1 MRNIL
6 IMLMMALAA
15 TAFAQD
21 TTAMAAG
28 DTASALADDNA
39 KQAVEPENTA
49 DGLAGQANA
58 AYQKDDFNRALQ
70 LYQQAEK
77 EEGTSS
83 VLFYNMGNTYY
94 RLGNMGK
101 AVLYYE
107 RALLLDPS
115 NDDART
121 NLEFVNDK
129 LQLKIDRGSSFVSD
143 TIGGFVRSI
152 ASDTWAH
159 IGIGSFILFL
169 LAVVVYIFADAVAL
183 RKIGFFGG
191 GALLLMSIVSNICAF
206 YTHSIAVNKSY
217 AIVTIP
223 SATLSTSPRVP
234 KDKSEE
240 AFMLNEG
247 TKIEIIDSVESSVGG
262 EKVMWLDVK
271 ADEQH
276 RAWIRSTDVEQI

>member
-1 MRNIL
+1 M
-6 IMLMMALAA
+6 IMLVALFSA

-21 TTAMAAG
+21 TVAVATQEQASKQKAATADKAAADG
-28 DTASALADDNA
+28 KDLAD
-39 KQAVEPENTA
+39 
-49 DGLAGQANA
+49 QANA
-58 AYQKDDFNRALQ
+58 AYQRDDFNGALS
-70 LYQQAEK
+70 LYEQAAK
-77 EEGTSS
+77 EDGTSS
-83 VLFYNMGNTYY
+83 LLYYNMGNTHY

-159 IGIGSFILFL
+159 LGIASFILL
-169 LAVVVYIFADAVAL
+169 LVAVLVYIFAEAVIL

-191 GALLLMSIVSNICAF
+191 GVLLLVSVVSNICAF
-206 YTHSIAVNKSY
+206 YTHSIAVNKNY

-240 AFMLNEG
+240 AFMLSEG
-247 TKIEIIDSVESSVGG
+247 TKVEIVDSVQGAVDG
-262 EKVMWLDVK
+262 EVIMWLDVK
-271 ADEQH
+271 ADDQH
-276 RAWIRSTDVEQI
+276 RAWIRSTDVEHI

>member
-1 MRNIL
+1 MTRTVIS
-6 IMLMMALAA
+6 MLLAIGIA
-15 TAFAQD
+15 ITTFAQD
-21 TTAMAAG
+21 K
-28 DTASALADDNA
+28 ASLA
-39 KQAVEPENTA
+39 E
-49 DGLAGQANA
+49 QANA
-58 AYQKDDFNRALQ
+58 AYQKDDFNSALQ
-70 LYQQAEK
+70 LYEQAAK

-83 VLFYNMGNTYY
+83 LLYYNIGNTHY

-107 RALLLDPS
+107 RALLLEPG
-115 NDDART
+115 NADART

-143 TIGGFVRSI
+143 TVGGFVRRI
-152 ASDTWAH
+152 ASDTWAN
-159 IGIGSFILFL
+159 IGIVSFILFL
-169 LAVVVYIFADAVAL
+169 AAVLLYIFADVVIL

-191 GALLLMSIVSNICAF
+191 GILLLVSISGNICAF
-206 YTHSIAVNKSY
+206 YTHSIAINKNY

-234 KDKSEE
+234 KDKTEE
-240 AFMLNEG
+240 AFMLSEG
-247 TKIEIIDSVESSVGG
+247 TKIEIVDSVESSVGG

-276 RAWIRSTDVEQI
+276 RAWIRSSDVEHI

>member
-1 MRNIL
+1 M
-6 IMLMMALAA
+6 IMLVALFSA

-21 TTAMAAG
+21 TVAVATQEQASKQKAATADKAAADG
-28 DTASALADDNA
+28 KALAD
-39 KQAVEPENTA
+39 
-49 DGLAGQANA
+49 QANA
-58 AYQKDDFNRALQ
+58 AYQRDDFNSALS
-70 LYQQAEK
+70 LYEQAAK
-77 EEGTSS
+77 EDGTSS
-83 VLFYNMGNTYY
+83 LLYYNMGNTHY

-159 IGIGSFILFL
+159 LGIASFILL
-169 LAVVVYIFADAVAL
+169 LVAVLVYIFAEAVIL

-191 GALLLMSIVSNICAF
+191 GVLLLVSVVSNICAF

-240 AFMLNEG
+240 AFMLSEG
-247 TKIEIIDSVESSVGG
+247 TKVEIVDSVQGAVDG
-262 EKVMWLDVK
+262 EVIMWLDVK
-271 ADEQH
+271 ADDQH
-276 RAWIRSTDVEQI
+276 RAWIRSTDVEHI

>member
-1 MRNIL
+1 M
-6 IMLMMALAA
+6 IMLVALFSA

-21 TTAMAAG
+21 TVAVATQEQASKQKAATADKAAADG
-28 DTASALADDNA
+28 KALAD
-39 KQAVEPENTA
+39 
-49 DGLAGQANA
+49 QANA
-58 AYQKDDFNRALQ
+58 AYQRDDFNSALS
-70 LYQQAEK
+70 LYEQAAK
-77 EEGTSS
+77 EDGTSS
-83 VLFYNMGNTYY
+83 LLYYNMGNTHY

-101 AVLYYE
+101 AVLCYE

-159 IGIGSFILFL
+159 LGIASFILL
-169 LAVVVYIFADAVAL
+169 LVAVLVYIFAEAVIL

-191 GALLLMSIVSNICAF
+191 GVLLLVSVVSNICAF
-206 YTHSIAVNKSY
+206 YTHSIAVNKNY

-240 AFMLNEG
+240 AFMLSEG
-247 TKIEIIDSVESSVGG
+247 TKVEIVDSVQGAVDG
-262 EKVMWLDVK
+262 EVIMWLDVK
-271 ADEQH
+271 ADDQH
-276 RAWIRSTDVEQI
+276 RAWIRSTDVEHI

>member
-1 MRNIL
+1 MRRIM
-6 IMLMMALAA
+6 IMLMAALA
-15 TAFAQD
+15 TAAIAQN
-21 TTAMAAG
+21 G
-28 DTASALADDNA
+28 ASLA
-39 KQAVEPENTA
+39 E
-49 DGLAGQANA
+49 QANA
-58 AYQKDDFNRALQ
+58 AYQKDDFNGALG
-70 LYQQAEK
+70 LYEKAAK

-83 VLFYNMGNTYY
+83 LLYYNMGNTHY

-101 AVLYYE
+101 AVLCYE
-107 RALLLDPS
+107 RALVLDPA

-159 IGIGSFILFL
+159 LGIATFILFL
-169 LAVVVYIFADAVAL
+169 IAVVVYVFADAVIL
-183 RKIGFFGG
+183 RKMGFFGG
-191 GALLLMSIVSNICAF
+191 GVLLLVAIVSNICAF

-223 SATLSTSPRVP
+223 SATLSTSPRSP

-247 TKIEIIDSVESSVGG
+247 TKVEIVDSVVTAAVGG
-262 EKVMWLDVK
+262 ESVKWLDVK

-276 RAWIRSTDVEQI
+276 RAWIRASEVEEI

>member
-1 MRNIL
+1 M
-6 IMLMMALAA
+6 IMLVALVSA

-21 TTAMAAG
+21 TVAVATQEQASKQKAATADKAAADG
-28 DTASALADDNA
+28 KDLAD
-39 KQAVEPENTA
+39 
-49 DGLAGQANA
+49 QANA
-58 AYQKDDFNRALQ
+58 AYQRDDFNGALS
-70 LYQQAEK
+70 LYEQAAK
-77 EEGTSS
+77 EDGTSS
-83 VLFYNMGNTYY
+83 LLYYNMGNTHY

-159 IGIGSFILFL
+159 LGIASFILL
-169 LAVVVYIFADAVAL
+169 LVAVLVYIFAEAVIL

-191 GALLLMSIVSNICAF
+191 GVLLLVSVVSNICAF
-206 YTHSIAVNKSY
+206 YTHSIAVNKNY

-240 AFMLNEG
+240 AFMLSEG
-247 TKIEIIDSVESSVGG
+247 TKVEIVDSVQGAVDG
-262 EKVMWLDVK
+262 EVIMWLDVK
-271 ADEQH
+271 ADDQH
-276 RAWIRSTDVEQI
+276 RAWIRSTDVEHI

>member
-1 MRNIL
+1 M
-6 IMLMMALAA
+6 IMLVALFSA

-21 TTAMAAG
+21 TVAVATQEQASKQKAATADKAAADG
-28 DTASALADDNA
+28 KALAD
-39 KQAVEPENTA
+39 
-49 DGLAGQANA
+49 QANA
-58 AYQKDDFNRALQ
+58 AYQRDDFNSALS
-70 LYQQAEK
+70 LYEQAAK
-77 EEGTSS
+77 EDGTSS
-83 VLFYNMGNTYY
+83 LLYYNMGNTHY

-101 AVLYYE
+101 AVLCYE

-129 LQLKIDRGSSFVSD
+129 LQLQIDRGSSFVSD

-152 ASDTWAH
+152 ASDTWAQL
-159 IGIGSFILFL
+159 GIASFILL
-169 LAVVVYIFADAVAL
+169 LVAVLVYIFAEAVIL

-191 GALLLMSIVSNICAF
+191 GVLLLVSIVSNICAF
-206 YTHSIAVNKSY
+206 YTHSIAVNKNY

-240 AFMLNEG
+240 AFMLSEG
-247 TKIEIIDSVESSVGG
+247 TKVEIVDSVQGAVDG
-262 EKVMWLDVK
+262 EVIMWLDVK
-271 ADEQH
+271 ADDQH
-276 RAWIRSTDVEQI
+276 RAWIRSTDVEHI

>member
-1 MRNIL
+1 M
-6 IMLMMALAA
+6 IMLVALFSA

-21 TTAMAAG
+21 TVAVASQEQASKQKAATADKAVAG
-28 DTASALADDNA
+28 GKSLAD
-39 KQAVEPENTA
+39 
-49 DGLAGQANA
+49 QANA
-58 AYQKDDFNRALQ
+58 AYQRDDFNSALS
-70 LYQQAEK
+70 LYEQAAK
-77 EEGTSS
+77 EDGTSS
-83 VLFYNMGNTYY
+83 LLYYNMGNTHY

-101 AVLYYE
+101 AVLCYE

-159 IGIGSFILFL
+159 LGIASFILL
-169 LAVVVYIFADAVAL
+169 LVAVLVYIFAEAVIL

-191 GALLLMSIVSNICAF
+191 GVLLLVSVVSNICAF

-234 KDKSEE
+234 KDKS
-240 AFMLNEG
+240 
-247 TKIEIIDSVESSVGG
+247 
-262 EKVMWLDVK
+262 
-271 ADEQH
+271 
-276 RAWIRSTDVEQI
+276 

>member
-1 MRNIL
+1 M
-6 IMLMMALAA
+6 IMLVALFSA

-21 TTAMAAG
+21 TVAVASQEQASKQKAATADKAAADG
-28 DTASALADDNA
+28 KDLAD
-39 KQAVEPENTA
+39 
-49 DGLAGQANA
+49 QANA
-58 AYQKDDFNRALQ
+58 AYQRDDFNSALS
-70 LYQQAEK
+70 LYEQAAK
-77 EEGTSS
+77 EDGTSS
-83 VLFYNMGNTYY
+83 LLYYNMGNTHY
-94 RLGNMGK
+94 RLVNMGK
-101 AVLYYE
+101 AVLCDE

-159 IGIGSFILFL
+159 LGIASFILL
-169 LAVVVYIFADAVAL
+169 LAAVLVYIFAEAVIL

-191 GALLLMSIVSNICAF
+191 GVLLLVSVVSNICAF
-206 YTHSIAVNKSY
+206 YTHSIAVNKNY

-240 AFMLNEG
+240 AFMLSEG
-247 TKIEIIDSVESSVGG
+247 TKVEIVDSVQGAVDG
-262 EKVMWLDVK
+262 EVIMWLDVK
-271 ADEQH
+271 ADDQH
-276 RAWIRSTDVEQI
+276 RAWIRSTDVEHI

>member
-1 MRNIL
+1 MRNL
-6 IMLMMALAA
+6 MIMLVALFSA

-21 TTAMAAG
+21 TVAVATQEQASKQKAATADKAAAG
-28 DTASALADDNA
+28 GKSLAD
-39 KQAVEPENTA
+39 
-49 DGLAGQANA
+49 QANA
-58 AYQKDDFNRALQ
+58 AYQRDDFNGALS
-70 LYQQAEK
+70 LYEQAAK
-77 EEGTSS
+77 EDGTSS
-83 VLFYNMGNTYY
+83 LLYYNMGNTHY

-152 ASDTWAH
+152 ASDTWAQL
-159 IGIGSFILFL
+159 GIASFILL
-169 LAVVVYIFADAVAL
+169 LVAVLVYIFAEAVIL

-191 GALLLMSIVSNICAF
+191 GVLLLVSIVSNICAF
-206 YTHSIAVNKSY
+206 YTHSIAVNKNY

-240 AFMLNEG
+240 AFMLSEG
-247 TKIEIIDSVESSVGG
+247 TKVEIVDSVQGAVDG
-262 EKVMWLDVK
+262 EVIMWLDVK
-271 ADEQH
+271 ADDQH
-276 RAWIRSTDVEQI
+276 RAWIRSTDVEHI

>member
-1 MRNIL
+1 M
-6 IMLMMALAA
+6 IMLVALFSA

-21 TTAMAAG
+21 TVALATQEQASKQKAATADKAAADG
-28 DTASALADDNA
+28 NALAD
-39 KQAVEPENTA
+39 
-49 DGLAGQANA
+49 QANA
-58 AYQKDDFNRALQ
+58 AYQRDDFNSALS
-70 LYQQAEK
+70 LYEQAAK
-77 EEGTSS
+77 EDGTSS
-83 VLFYNMGNTYY
+83 LLYYNMGNTHY

-101 AVLYYE
+101 AVLCYE

-152 ASDTWAH
+152 ASDTWAQL
-159 IGIGSFILFL
+159 GIASFILL
-169 LAVVVYIFADAVAL
+169 LVAVLVYIFAEAVIL

-191 GALLLMSIVSNICAF
+191 GVLLLVSIVSNICAF

-240 AFMLNEG
+240 AFMLSEG
-247 TKIEIIDSVESSVGG
+247 TKVEIVDSVQGAVDG
-262 EKVMWLDVK
+262 EVIMWLDVK
-271 ADEQH
+271 ADDQH
-276 RAWIRSTDVEQI
+276 RAWIRSTDVEHI

>member
-1 MRNIL
+1 M
-6 IMLMMALAA
+6 IMLVALFSA

-21 TTAMAAG
+21 TVAVATQEQASKQKAATADKAAADG
-28 DTASALADDNA
+28 KDLAD
-39 KQAVEPENTA
+39 
-49 DGLAGQANA
+49 QANA
-58 AYQKDDFNRALQ
+58 AYQRDDFNGALS
-70 LYQQAEK
+70 LYEQAAK
-77 EEGTSS
+77 EDGTSS
-83 VLFYNMGNTYY
+83 LLYYNMGNTHY

-101 AVLYYE
+101 AVLCYE

-159 IGIGSFILFL
+159 LGIATFILL
-169 LAVVVYIFADAVAL
+169 LVAVLMYIFAEAVIL

-191 GALLLMSIVSNICAF
+191 GVLLLVSVVSNICAF

-240 AFMLNEG
+240 AFMLSEG
-247 TKIEIIDSVESSVGG
+247 TKVEIVDSVQGAVDG
-262 EKVMWLDVK
+262 EVIMWLDVK
-271 ADEQH
+271 ADDQH
-276 RAWIRSTDVEQI
+276 RAWIHSTDVEHI

>member
-1 MRNIL
+1 M
-6 IMLMMALAA
+6 IMLVALFSA

-21 TTAMAAG
+21 TVAVATQEQASKQKAATADKAAAG
-28 DTASALADDNA
+28 GKSLAD
-39 KQAVEPENTA
+39 
-49 DGLAGQANA
+49 QANA
-58 AYQKDDFNRALQ
+58 AYQRDDFNGALS
-70 LYQQAEK
+70 LYEQAAK
-77 EEGTSS
+77 EDGTSS
-83 VLFYNMGNTYY
+83 LLYYNMGNTHY

-152 ASDTWAH
+152 ASDTWAQL
-159 IGIGSFILFL
+159 GIASFILL
-169 LAVVVYIFADAVAL
+169 LVAVLVYIFAEAVIL

-191 GALLLMSIVSNICAF
+191 GVLLLVSIVSNICAF
-206 YTHSIAVNKSY
+206 YTHSIAVNKNY

-240 AFMLNEG
+240 AFMLSEG
-247 TKIEIIDSVESSVGG
+247 TKVEIVDSVQGAVDG
-262 EKVMWLDVK
+262 EVIMWLDVK
-271 ADEQH
+271 ADDQH
-276 RAWIRSTDVEQI
+276 RAWIRSTDVEHI

>member
-1 MRNIL
+1 M
-6 IMLMMALAA
+6 IMLVVLFSA

-21 TTAMAAG
+21 TVAVATQEQASKQKAATADKAAANG
-28 DTASALADDNA
+28 KALAD
-39 KQAVEPENTA
+39 
-49 DGLAGQANA
+49 QANA
-58 AYQKDDFNRALQ
+58 AYQRDDFNSALS
-70 LYQQAEK
+70 LYEQAAK
-77 EEGTSS
+77 EDGTSS
-83 VLFYNMGNTYY
+83 LLYYNMGNTHY

-101 AVLYYE
+101 AVLCYE

-159 IGIGSFILFL
+159 LGIASFILL
-169 LAVVVYIFADAVAL
+169 LVAVLVYIFAEAVIL

-191 GALLLMSIVSNICAF
+191 GVLLLVSIVSNICAF
-206 YTHSIAVNKSY
+206 YTHSIVVNKSY

-240 AFMLNEG
+240 AFMLSEG
-247 TKIEIIDSVESSVGG
+247 TKVEIVDSVQGAVDG
-262 EKVMWLDVK
+262 EVIMWLDVK
-271 ADEQH
+271 ADDQH
-276 RAWIRSTDVEQI
+276 RAWIRSTDVEHI